1 MGKVETSLIDWGAAA
16 LTLPGQSRSGDRQ
29 AVVLFPGG
37 ALVAVVD
44 GLGHGELAAVP
55 AETAIEVLERHARE
69 PVVTLIQRCHERLR
83 GTRGAVMSLA
93 SFREADGT
101 MTWLGVGNV
110 VGVLLRADPG
120 AVPRQEYLSLRGGV
134 VGDQLPRLDASV
146 IPVTRGDTLIL
157 ASDGVRRDFIGSLR
171 LGESPQRVA
180 DRILAEVAPGTDDAL
195 GLVARYG
202 KEPMK

>member
-1 MGKVETSLIDWGAAA
+1 MGKVETSLIEWGAAA

-29 AVVLFPGG
+29 TLMLFPGG

-55 AETAIEVLERHARE
+55 AETVLERHARE
-69 PVVTLIQRCHERLR
+69 PVVALIQRCHERLR

-93 SFREADGT
+93 SFREADST

-157 ASDGVRRDFIGSLR
+157 ASDGVRGDFVKSLR

-180 DRILAEVAPGTDDAL
+180 DRILAEFAPRTDDAL
-195 GLVARYG
+195 VLVARYG
-202 KEPMK
+202 K

>member
-29 AVVLFPGG
+29 AVMLFPGG

-180 DRILAEVAPGTDDAL
+180 DRILAEFAPGTDDAL
-195 GLVARYG
+195 VLVARYG
-202 KEPMK
+202 K

>member
-93 SFREADGT
+93 SFREADST
-101 MTWLGVGNV
+101 MTWLGIGNV
-110 VGVLLRADPG
+110 VAVLLRADPG

-180 DRILAEVAPGTDDAL
+180 DRILAEFAPGTDDAL
-195 GLVARYG
+195 VLVARYG
-202 KEPMK
+202 K

>member
-1 MGKVETSLIDWGAAA
+1 MGKVETSLIEWGAAA

-29 AVVLFPGG
+29 AVMLFPGG

-55 AETAIEVLERHARE
+55 AETAIEALERYARE
-69 PVVTLIQRCHERLR
+69 PVVALIQRCHERLR

-93 SFREADGT
+93 SFREADST

-146 IPVTRGDTLIL
+146 HSGRTRRYADSGERWRSGRLCQKS
-157 ASDGVRRDFIGSLR
+157 ASRRITSAGCGPYSGGVCA
-171 LGESPQRVA
+171 QN
-180 DRILAEVAPGTDDAL
+180 
-195 GLVARYG
+195 
-202 KEPMK
+202 

>member
-1 MGKVETSLIDWGAAA
+1 MGKVETSLIEWGAAA

-29 AVVLFPGG
+29 VVMHFPGG

-55 AETAIEVLERHARE
+55 AETAIEVLERYAQE
-69 PVVTLIQRCHERLR
+69 SVVALIQRCHERLR

-93 SFREADGT
+93 SFRNST

-110 VGVLLRADPG
+110 VGVLLRGDPYV
-120 AVPRQEYLSLRGGV
+120 VPRQEYLSLRGGV

-157 ASDGVRRDFIGSLR
+157 ASDGVRSDFVKSLR
-171 LGESPQRVA
+171 LGESPQRLA
-180 DRILAEVAPGTDDAL
+180 DRILAEFASRTDDAL
-195 GLVARYG
+195 VLVARYG
-202 KEPMK
+202 K

>member
-1 MGKVETSLIDWGAAA
+1 M
-16 LTLPGQSRSGDRQ
+16 
-29 AVVLFPGG
+29 LFPGG

-93 SFREADGT
+93 SFREADSR

-110 VGVLLRADPG
+110 VGVLLRADPNG
-120 AVPRQEYLSLRGGV
+120 VPRQEYLSLRGGV

-146 IPVTRGDTLIL
+146 IPVARGDTLIL

-171 LGESPQRVA
+171 LGESPQRLRTVFW
-180 DRILAEVAPGTDDAL
+180 RSLRPELMTRWYWSLATGSS
-195 GLVARYG
+195 R
-202 KEPMK
+202 

>member
-1 MGKVETSLIDWGAAA
+1 MGKVETSLIEWGVAA

-29 AVVLFPGG
+29 AVLLFPGG

-55 AETAIEVLERHARE
+55 AETAIEVLERYARE
-69 PVVTLIQRCHERLR
+69 SVVALIQRCHERLR

-93 SFREADGT
+93 SFREADST

-110 VGVLLRADPG
+110 MGILLRAGPNG
-120 AVPRQEYLSLRGGV
+120 VPRKEYLSLRGGV

-157 ASDGVRRDFIGSLR
+157 ASDGIRSDFIGSLR

-180 DRILAEVAPGTDDAL
+180 DRILAEFAPRTDDAL
-195 GLVARYG
+195 VLVARYG
-202 KEPMK
+202 K

>member
-83 GTRGAVMSLA
+83 GTRGAVTSLP
-93 SFREADGT
+93 SFPEADGT
-101 MTWLGVGNV
+101 RTWLGVANV

-120 AVPRQEYLSLRGGV
+120 AVPRPKYRSLRGR
-134 VGDQLPRLDASV
+134 VGRRVTPRLC
-146 IPVTRGDTLIL
+146 
-157 ASDGVRRDFIGSLR
+157 
-171 LGESPQRVA
+171 
-180 DRILAEVAPGTDDAL
+180 
-195 GLVARYG
+195 
-202 KEPMK
+202 

>member
-29 AVVLFPGG
+29 TVVLFPGG

-101 MTWLGVGNV
+101 MTWLGVATSG
-110 VGVLLRADPG
+110 GFCCARALAPSRARDIF
-120 AVPRQEYLSLRGGV
+120 SLAAGWSAA
-134 VGDQLPRLDASV
+134 QC
-146 IPVTRGDTLIL
+146 L
-157 ASDGVRRDFIGSLR
+157 AL
-171 LGESPQRVA
+171 
-180 DRILAEVAPGTDDAL
+180 
-195 GLVARYG
+195 
-202 KEPMK
+202 

>member
-120 AVPRQEYLSLRGGV
+120 L
-134 VGDQLPRLDASV
+134 VGLNTLQLWLWQRLQMPNAN
-146 IPVTRGDTLIL
+146 PV
-157 ASDGVRRDFIGSLR
+157 A
-171 LGESPQRVA
+171 A
-180 DRILAEVAPGTDDAL
+180 
-195 GLVARYG
+195 
-202 KEPMK
+202 

>member
-69 PVVTLIQRCHERLR
+69 RAETTPHAIIQRIRVEQAVHLR
-83 GTRGAVMSLA
+83 RTTNLNTTQIARAVGYRNA
-93 SFREADGT
+93 STLRE
-101 MTWLGVGNV
+101 
-110 VGVLLRADPG
+110 
-120 AVPRQEYLSLRGGV
+120 
-134 VGDQLPRLDASV
+134 
-146 IPVTRGDTLIL
+146 LIR
-157 ASDGVRRDFIGSLR
+157 S
-171 LGESPQRVA
+171 E
-180 DRILAEVAPGTDDAL
+180 TD
-195 GLVARYG
+195 
-202 KEPMK
+202 

>member
-180 DRILAEVAPGTDDAL
+180 DRILAEFAPGTDDAL
-195 GLVARYG
+195 VLVARYG
-202 KEPMK
+202 K